1 MFFELLILTIVI
13 CVGVTSLVIVI
24 GLTSAGLL
32 VCADKWGMLRA
43 WEGQQAGWLI
53 KRCDFCAGY
62 WLSVLL
68 VVMSGASLC
77 SLLGAVVALVLGRGG
92 GASGAASGSYMP
104 GGSGAVVEGR
114 EASQSSKTSRLQG
127 VLLDCKAEYFSIS
140 RPNLQQHST

>member
-1 MFFELLILTIVI
+1 MFFELIILTIVI
-13 CVGVTSLVIVI
+13 CVGITSLVIVI

-43 WEGQQAGWLI
+43 WEGQQVGWLI

-77 SLLGAVVALVLGRGG
+77 SLLGLSWPWYWVGVAVPVGLPAAAICRAVVGPL
-92 GASGAASGSYMP
+92 
-104 GGSGAVVEGR
+104 
-114 EASQSSKTSRLQG
+114 
-127 VLLDCKAEYFSIS
+127 
-140 RPNLQQHST
+140 